1 MDLGTVIGLVLTLA
15 LLFGAM
21 AMGVGLGPYIDIPS
35 VLIVFGGTTGVLMIG
50 FKMEHIKAAAKV
62 FKIAIKPPQID
73 LQATIAKMV
82 EYSTKARK
90 DGILALEADANNE
103 ENEFLKKGLSMAVDG
118 SEPDTIREL
127 LEIDMD
133 QASGRHKSNA
143 SLFDQIAGFAGAMG
157 MIGTLIGLVAML
169 LNMSDPSAIGPAMA
183 VALLTTMYGAML
195 GNIVGAPI
203 ANILL
208 IRDAD
213 EILLKTL
220 IIEGIMSIQAG
231 DNPRNLEAKLLAF
244 LPPKDRVSQF
254 DK

>member
-35 VLIVFGGTTGVLMIG
+35 ILIVFGGTTGVLMIG
-50 FKMEHIKAAAKV
+50 FKMEQIKIAGKV
-62 FKIAIKPPQID
+62 FMIAIKPQQID
-73 LQATIAKMV
+73 FQELIKKMV

-90 DGILALEADANNE
+90 DGILALEADANSE
-103 ENEFLKKGLSMAVDG
+103 TNEFLKKGLSMAVDG

-133 QASGRHKSNA
+133 QTSSRHKSNI
-143 SLFDQIAGFAGAMG
+143 SLFDQISGFAGAMG

-195 GNIVGAPI
+195 GNIIGAPV
-203 ANILL
+203 ANILG
-208 IRDAD
+208 IRDSD
-213 EILLKTL
+213 EVLLKTL

-254 DK
+254 DS

>member
-35 VLIVFGGTTGVLMIG
+35 ILIVFGGTTGVLMVG
-50 FKMEHIKAAAKV
+50 FKMEQIKAAAKV

-73 LQATIAKMV
+73 FQATINKMV

-90 DGILALEADANNE
+90 DGILALEADANSE

-118 SEPDTIREL
+118 SEPDSIREL
-127 LEIDMD
+127 LETDME
-133 QASGRHKSNA
+133 QTSNRHKSNI
-143 SLFDQIAGFAGAMG
+143 SLFDQISGFAGAMG

-195 GNIVGAPI
+195 GNIVGAPV
-203 ANILL
+203 ANILG
-208 IRDAD
+208 IRDSD
-213 EILLKTL
+213 EVLLKTL